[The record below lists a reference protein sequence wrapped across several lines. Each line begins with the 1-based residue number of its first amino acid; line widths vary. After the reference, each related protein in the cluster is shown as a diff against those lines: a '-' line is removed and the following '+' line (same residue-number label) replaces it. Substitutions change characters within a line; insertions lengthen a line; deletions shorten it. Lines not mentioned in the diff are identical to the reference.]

1 MDDEFTPK
9 DNNSEEDK
17 KNENSDDNPKDEN
30 SEENEENVENVENSE
45 DVENEEAKDVKYRP
59 WIPPNEKDL
68 LGLGNRVLGSL
79 VEDPMDI
86 KWISFEDIEINI
98 KNYSNFFVS
107 TSETSDSL
115 VSVNSEKNR
124 LAADMS
130 KNSKYLKLY
139 IAEFIDED
147 NKYDYY
153 PEFGLVHKDNKY
165 NWPTDAE
172 GIRVSVNK
180 VVKAIVKYKL
190 DDRKYGLTY
199 WTEIRDKYIAL
210 DDLTN
215 GEKGG
220 NSLGRSDKNVERAL
234 LEKILRSII
243 NGQKCFTPDDW
254 EAQLRNRGF
263 LRERF

>member
-17 KNENSDDNPKDEN
+17 KNENSDESKKDENSDENPKDEN
-30 SEENEENVENVENSE
+30 TEQNNESAENDES
-45 DVENEEAKDVKYRP
+45 KGVKYLP
-59 WIPPNEKDL
+59 WIATNEKDL
-68 LGLGNRVLGSL
+68 FGLGGRVLASL
-79 VEDPMDI
+79 EEDPMDI
-86 KWISFEDIEINI
+86 KWISFEGIKTNIN
-98 KNYSNFFVS
+98 NFGNFFVS